1 MDIIKKGT
9 NPIIKGDFPDIDVIR
24 VDDTYYMVSTTMYFM
39 PGAVIMR
46 SYDLINWEYC
56 CHVYDKLA
64 DTDRENLEGD
74 KHAYGNGM
82 WAPCIRYH
90 DGVFHVIFAANDTR
104 TTYNFTATDIMGP
117 WTMNT
122 IEGFFHDSSVL
133 FDDDGRVY
141 IVSGNRNISIVELEP
156 DLSKPKEGGLN
167 KIIIRDHPRAPLGLE
182 GSHIYKINGRYYI
195 FFIHSSWKRWFR
207 CEACYM
213 CETLDGVWAGG
224 DVIESD
230 VGDLGTSGV
239 AQGGIVDMPNG
250 EWAGV
255 IFSDMGSAGRMPNF
269 VPMHFDPR
277 SGFPVFDNPT
287 LEVQNY
293 STRPDYEYAPV
304 FVSDD
309 FDYTPDENGK
319 INLNMAWE
327 FNHNPKND
335 FWTVKDGNFIVKTEK
350 IAPTLDLARNM
361 LTQRTAFPKCEA
373 IVTLDASAVNDG
385 DCAGL
390 SVMQYHYGLI
400 GVAKENGKY
409 KLVMRSRATD
419 GEFKE
424 TEHEYEAIAIDNPVV
439 TLKATAEFGAGK
451 EFCEFWYLADGE
463 WKQLGIRQHVR
474 FDLRHFTGCRF
485 GLFNYSTKETGGE
498 AKFSHFVYN
507 LD

>member
-9 NPIIKGDFPDIDVIR
+9 NPVIKGDFPDIDVIR

-56 CHVYDKLA
+56 THVYDKLA
-64 DTDRENLEGD
+64 DTDRENLTGD

-90 DGVFHVIFAANDTR
+90 DGVFHVIFAANDTK

-141 IVSGNRNISIVELEP
+141 IVSGNRNINITELEP

-167 KIIIRDHPRAPLGLE
+167 KVIIRDHPRAPLGLE
-182 GSHIYKINGRYYI
+182 GSHIYKINGKYYI

-207 CEACYM
+207 IEACYM
-213 CETLDGVWAGG
+213 SDTLDGVWAGG

-230 VGDLGTSGV
+230 VGNLGTSGV

-250 EWAGV
+250 NWAGV
-255 IFSDMGSAGRMPNF
+255 IFSDIGAAGRMPNF
-269 VPMHFDPR
+269 VPMHFDER
-277 SGFPVFDNPT
+277 SGFPVFDTPT
-287 LEVQNY
+287 LEVENY
-293 STRPDYEYAPV
+293 STRPDYEYAPI

-327 FNHNPKND
+327 FNHNPVNTH
-335 FWTVKDGNFIVKTEK
+335 WTVDNGSFIIKTEK
-350 IAPTLDLARNM
+350 IAPTLDLARNT

-373 IVTLDASAVNDG
+373 VVTVDATGINDG

-390 SVMQYHYGLI
+390 AVMQFHYGMI
-400 GVAKENGKY
+400 GVAKEDGEY
-409 KLVMRSRATD
+409 KLVMRGRATD

-424 TEHEYEAIAIDNPVV
+424 IEHEYASIPLESGVV
-439 TLKATAEFGAGK
+439 TLKATCEFGHGK
-451 EFCEFWYLADGE
+451 EFCEFWYLANDE
-463 WKQLGIRQHVR
+463 WKQLGTKHHVR

-485 GLFNYSTKETGGE
+485 GLYNYSTKQLGGE